1 MYGCNKNVCSH
12 AHKTTRD
19 SFHTQTP
26 THANSYTKTHTG
38 NYDSALSSSYRW
50 CFGSGPQI
58 SQLGHYKQPK
68 GMHLNS
74 PHWQTSVLSQLKC
87 LLKVSLLYLH
97 AKEKQLV
104 FYFFLEWRLLLE
116 DSLHFWWHLQN
127 WERQASARTYPIWA
141 KAEYPYGYSNFS
153 KLTSKKFT

>member
-58 SQLGHYKQPK
+58 SQLGHYKQLK
-68 GMHLNS
+68 GMHLKTHLTDRHLCYLSLSVSWKWVYFICMQKKNS
-74 PHWQTSVLSQLKC
+74 L
-87 LLKVSLLYLH
+87 
-97 AKEKQLV
+97 
-104 FYFFLEWRLLLE
+104 YFFFFSRVKTAARGLSALLMAFAKLRKT
-116 DSLHFWWHLQN
+116 SFCTHISYLSKSWIPLWLQ
-127 WERQASARTYPIWA
+127 
-141 KAEYPYGYSNFS
+141 
-153 KLTSKKFT
+153 